1 MCGVFFSNS
10 KISIKS
16 KVISDSLLRRGPDDS
31 QILREKDY
39 IVQFTRLAIRDL
51 VNGGQPYISNDANF
65 ISAVNGEL
73 YNEDYIKNYLL
84 VEKCSVPSGDMQ
96 VLSEFLI
103 KDISNI
109 KYVEGAYAGFIYD
122 KVRKKI
128 VFFRDPTGEKPLY
141 YFNASGAITI
151 SSTIRSIVDV
161 FGRGSFQL
169 NTKGLYKGHSDP
181 GATIFSEIREVLPG
195 HYIEC
200 DLESNISRV
209 TKYFEWPVRRPHY
222 NNAKRLKD
230 NFSQT
235 LVNAVSRT
243 SISDVPVCM
252 LLSSGLDSAAV
263 LAARNELGNSKI
275 SSFTLAFENESY
287 DESRLSSLTA
297 KYLGSN
303 HNIIRVSNYEFAKD
317 ISVMLKSL
325 DSPILDPAYLPMYVL
340 TKRIKNQFGFKVA
353 FTGDGGDELFRG
365 YELYKVRKRVNFA
378 NTRPFTLNARAII
391 ELLGILSVASDKRSS
406 MSSLLARLNTVLC
419 FKEIVW
425 NETALSPFAGTKLF
439 ACLLPSGPKI
449 QANGKVLRKI
459 SSKQIEN
466 YYHNEILPQVYLKK
480 SDNSSMANGVE
491 LRIPYLHK
499 SMIDF
504 AYEIPEEMF
513 ESKPHKWLLREYLDK
528 KVPLEILNQ
537 PKRGFSVPLSGILSN
552 IPKPKWKLESINLCS
567 DLCDSV
573 WHKAC
578 NGDLNSA
585 RAGYAIMVL
594 NSYLQRSN

>member
-10 KISIKS
+10 KISMKS
-16 KVISDSLLRRGPDDS
+16 KVISDSLLMRGPDNA

-39 IVQFTRLAIRDL
+39 IVQFTRLSIRDL
-51 VNGGQPYISNDANF
+51 VNGGQPYTSSDANF
-65 ISAVNGEL
+65 VSAINGEL
-73 YNEDYIKNYLL
+73 YNEDYIKNQLL
-84 VEKCSVPSGDMQ
+84 IQKCSIPSGDMQ
-96 VLSEFLI
+96 ILSEFLI

-109 KYVEGAYAGFIYD
+109 NYVEGAYAGFIYN

-128 VFFRDPTGEKPLY
+128 VFFRDPVGEKPLY
-141 YFNASGAITI
+141 YFNANSAITI
-151 SSTIRSIVDV
+151 SSTISSIVEI
-161 FGRGSFQL
+161 FGKSSFQL
-169 NTKGLYKGHSDP
+169 NTRGLYKGHSDP
-181 GATIFSEIREVLPG
+181 GATIFSEIKEVLPG
-195 HYIEC
+195 HYIEY
-200 DLESNISRV
+200 DLESNISKV
-209 TKYFEWPVRRPHY
+209 IKYFEWPVRKPR
-222 NNAKRLKD
+222 NDNAKQLKD
-230 NFSQT
+230 NFSET

-263 LAARNELGNSKI
+263 LAARNELCDSKI
-275 SSFTLAFENESY
+275 SSFTLAFENKSY
-287 DESRLSSLTA
+287 DESQLSSLTA
-297 KYLGSN
+297 KYLGSK
-303 HNIIRVSNYEFAKD
+303 HHIIRVSNYEFAKD
-317 ISVMLKSL
+317 ISVMLESL
-325 DSPILDPAYLPMYVL
+325 DAPVLDPAYLPMYVL
-340 TKRIKNQFGFKVA
+340 TKRIRDQFGFKVA
-353 FTGDGGDELFRG
+353 ITGDGGDELFRG
-365 YELYKVRKRVNFA
+365 YELYKVRKKVNFA
-378 NTRPFTLNARAII
+378 NTYPLILTARAII
-391 ELLGILSVASDKRSS
+391 ELFGVLSVSSDKRSS
-406 MSSLLARLNTVLC
+406 ISALLARLNTVLC
-419 FKEIVW
+419 YEEIVW
-425 NETALSPFAGTKLF
+425 NETALSPFAGTQLF

-449 QANGKVLRKI
+449 QAKGKMLRKI

-528 KVPLEILNQ
+528 KMPVEILNQ

-552 IPKPKWKLESINLCS
+552 IPKPEWKLESINLRS

-573 WHKAC
+573 WHKGC
-578 NGDLNSA
+578 NGDLNAA